1 MTRFEAFS
9 LGMAL
14 LSLGIFQA
22 AGGRIVQF
30 IERAAIAS
38 LAFGAFLFFAVLT
51 IIAAMAGI

>member
-14 LSLGIFQA
+14 LSLAIFQM
-22 AGGRIVQF
+22 AGGRVVQF

-38 LAFGAFLFFAVLT
+38 LALGAFLLFALLA
-51 IIAAMAGI
+51 IIAAMAGL